1 MVDPLCR
8 ELIGQFVGS
17 DFDPCFATCSFH
29 DGTCTLEAGDSLQL
43 EVERVEAEWI
53 PLFHR
58 CRVHAVASFPDEHSV
73 YGVDQALINTT
84 LTPTGAH
91 VPQTNEYAPEALTLD
106 DITIVDVSDAT
117 TGRRPK
123 TSDQS

>member
-17 DFDPCFATCSFH
+17 DFDPCSATCSFH
-29 DGTCTLEAGDSLQL
+29 NGTCTLEAGDTLQL
-43 EVERVEAEWI
+43 EVERVEEEEWI

-58 CRVHAVASFPDEHSV
+58 CTAHSVSSFPDEHSV
-73 YGVDQALINTT
+73 YGVDQALIDTT

-91 VPQTNEYAPEALTLD
+91 LPQTNEYAPEALTLA
-106 DITIVDVSDAT
+106 DITVVDVSPT
-117 TGRRPK
+117 TEGRKP
-123 TSDQS
+123 TDQD